1 LNWWR
6 STVPHRPRAGS
17 LRGPCDGTLAL
28 VALAVLALGAA
39 PRALAQGVPRKQDPK
54 APVAPAAATARV
66 APTFDALHVAASE
79 LPEGWALSKELATA
93 SVQPATLLEDDLYS
107 QILPKAR
114 HQDFQTIVGKSA
126 TGSILYFDWGEKIP
140 DAVEE
145 FVPPLLYGEKTQ
157 ATKKHPELL
166 VRKGGILLII
176 SFPFEAEERQWVI
189 QRLRRRFGLR
199 LGMNPDPA
207 LRPVVAKLYK
217 EVDKGG
223 DAKAALAYASEHA
236 SDVAKSSFASFL
248 EGELA
253 TGAEDWAR
261 ARTAYARALELDAT
275 TDPFPDD
282 GIAWASRDGLGMAFW
297 GLKKYDDAIRELTL
311 AAKVAADLERPKDQ
325 AHCLYNIACSQALA
339 GKGDE
344 ALASLKESL
353 ALDPSQKEHAAQDE
367 DFASIKARPEFQALV
382 K

>member
-1 LNWWR
+1 MSRRCLAR
-6 STVPHRPRAGS
+6 SIRGIQSALVVAAIVAVEPRAFAQGDP
-17 LRGPCDGTLAL
+17 RKP
-28 VALAVLALGAA
+28 AA
-39 PRALAQGVPRKQDPK
+39 PP
-54 APVAPAAATARV
+54 APAPAAAPAPARV

-79 LPEGWALSKELATA
+79 LPEGWSLSKEMRTA
-93 SVQPATLLEDDLYS
+93 SPQPATLLEDDLYS

-157 ATKKHPELL
+157 ATKEHPELL
-166 VRKGGILLII
+166 VRKGGVLLIL

-199 LGMNPDPA
+199 LGMNPDPVVKT
-207 LRPVVAKLYK
+207 VVAKLYK
-217 EVDKGG
+217 EGGKGG
-223 DAKAALAYASEHA
+223 DAKAGLAYAAEHA

-248 EGELA
+248 EGEIA
-253 TGAEDWAR
+253 TGLEDWER

-282 GIAWASRDGLGMAFW
+282 GIAWASRDGLGTAFW

-311 AAKVAADLERPKDQ
+311 AAKVAADLKRPEDQ
-325 AHCLYNIACSQALA
+325 GHCLYNLACSQALS

-344 ALASLKESL
+344 ALATLKQSL
-353 ALDPSQKEHAAQDE
+353 ALDPKQKEHASKDD
-367 DFASIKARPEFQALV
+367 DFASIRARPEFQTLV